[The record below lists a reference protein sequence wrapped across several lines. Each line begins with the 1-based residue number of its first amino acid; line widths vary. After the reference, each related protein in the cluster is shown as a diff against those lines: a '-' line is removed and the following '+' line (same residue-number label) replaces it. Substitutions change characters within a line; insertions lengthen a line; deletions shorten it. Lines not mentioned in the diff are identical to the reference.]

1 MHGRANITL
10 DIGTSTVEAKYNTFE
25 PPCFSIKIVATLY
38 SKLKMMYSV
47 T

>member
-1 MHGRANITL
+1 MHGKANMTFEM
-10 DIGTSTVEAKYNTFE
+10 GTSTVEAKYNTFE
-25 PPCFSIKIVATLY
+25 PPCLSMSIVATLY

>member
-1 MHGRANITL
+1 MQGKANITFEM
-10 DIGTSTVEAKYNTFE
+10 GTSTVEAKYNTLE

-38 SKLKMMYSV
+38 SRLKMIYNV